1 MKENMDNNVL
11 RKRQLLNNK
20 INKIN
25 LILSLRMYFEA
36 GLLNFRFLLIL
47 TKFCATQ
54 QNLSC

>member
-1 MKENMDNNVL
+1 MKENMDNNIL
-11 RKRQLLNNK
+11 QKRQLLN
-20 INKIN
+20 NKIN